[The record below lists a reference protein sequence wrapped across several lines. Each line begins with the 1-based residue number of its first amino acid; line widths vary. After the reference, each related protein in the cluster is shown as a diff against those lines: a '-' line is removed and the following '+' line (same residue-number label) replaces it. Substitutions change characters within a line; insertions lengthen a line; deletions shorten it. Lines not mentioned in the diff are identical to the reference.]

1 MANEGLT
8 QSWSIRDLTRH
19 RSVTTLRRVSKP
31 VEAPSEQSRSRVS
44 ETKPDRARDRGR
56 TENRMIR
63 AVGTLLARDGFQGM
77 GVNALAREAGVDKVL
92 IYRYFGS
99 LDTLIDRYCQE
110 VDFWPMADE
119 LVGYDEEAAL
129 ALTAGKRLALIINN
143 LGKSL
148 LRRPLTQEIVAW
160 ELAAPSEFSRHLN
173 AARKR
178 VTAEVFQRFF
188 PEVNIP
194 DAGPSSDPIRE
205 SYYILIAAV
214 VLLIVRNRQ
223 DLLFDRRDLNQDEH
237 WAVFERSIE
246 RMCANLPH

>member
-1 MANEGLT
+1 
-8 QSWSIRDLTRH
+8 
-19 RSVTTLRRVSKP
+19 
-31 VEAPSEQSRSRVS
+31 
-44 ETKPDRARDRGR
+44 
-56 TENRMIR
+56 MIR
-63 AVGTLLARDGFQGM
+63 AVGTLIAREGFQGL
-77 GVNALAREAGVDKVL
+77 GVNAIAREAGVDKVL

-119 LVGYDEEAAL
+119 LVGYDEDAAM
-129 ALTAGKRLALIINN
+129 ALPPGRRLALIINN

-173 AARKR
+173 TARKR
-178 VTAEVFQRFF
+178 VTAELFQRFF
-188 PEVNIP
+188 PEVKVP
-194 DAGPSSDPIRE
+194 ESGPSSEPLRE
-205 SYYILIAAV
+205 TYYILVAAV

-223 DLLFDRRDLNQDEH
+223 DLLFDRRDLNDEEH

-246 RMCANLPH
+246 RLCTNL

>member
-1 MANEGLT
+1 
-8 QSWSIRDLTRH
+8 
-19 RSVTTLRRVSKP
+19 
-31 VEAPSEQSRSRVS
+31 
-44 ETKPDRARDRGR
+44 
-56 TENRMIR
+56 MIR
-63 AVGTLLARDGFQGM
+63 AVGTLIAREGFQGL
-77 GVNALAREAGVDKVL
+77 GVNAIAREAGVDKVL

-119 LVGYDEEAAL
+119 LVGYDEDAAM
-129 ALTAGKRLALIINN
+129 ALTPGRRLALIINN

-173 AARKR
+173 TARKR
-178 VTAEVFQRFF
+178 VTAELFQRFF
-188 PEVNIP
+188 PEVKVP
-194 DAGPSSDPIRE
+194 ESGPSSEPLRE
-205 SYYILIAAV
+205 TYYILVAAV

-223 DLLFDRRDLNQDEH
+223 DLLFDRRDLNDEEH

-246 RMCANLPH
+246 RLCTNL